1 MKIVLSTLNMNYWA
15 LLIHDGNHF
24 VHSDARIYGS
34 DKFVVDLHKVFYPDH
49 YYTYA
54 VTPTETTFISE
65 ENDQCLTAKE
75 IEEVNTRECLEIH
88 IDSLLN
94 CTLPWRSKKT
104 PQEMPLC
111 SHAWEYDQY
120 RANSFK
126 FRDPYA
132 LKNIAKCYPGCNR
145 YEYSL
150 KLQRKTALR
159 DLDNY
164 KDTVEFDFFYDQYEI
179 QVREHV
185 YAYDSLNLVSDF
197 GGWLGLLLGY
207 SILGFYDSLTSIL
220 NHVKKKL
227 THKRQLARRTEPEE
241 KANPSKA
248 ILVEPCQ
255 DDNILDMPAVEK
267 RIHIEYKVTLISEI
281 REIFIYQMCLKL
293 NFSFIFR
300 FVLPIESD
308 ETGQSW
314 SFDPGMQEDIALLL
328 VNIIWFSIK
337 CRMSLK
343 LSLHP
348 YN

>member
-1 MKIVLSTLNMNYWA
+1 MKIVLSTLNINWWS
-15 LLIHDGNHF
+15 LFIHDRNHL
-24 VHSDARIYGS
+24 VLSDVVIYGNEQIA
-34 DKFVVDLHKVFYPDH
+34 VDIDRSIH
-49 YYTYA
+49 YQYA
-54 VTPTETTFISE
+54 ITPTETTFISQ
-65 ENDQCLTAKE
+65 ENDQCLTVKE

-104 PQEMPLC
+104 PQGKPLC

-120 RANSFK
+120 LANSFK
-126 FRDPYA
+126 FLDPNS

-207 SILGFYDSLTSIL
+207 SILGFYETLVFILGNAKKTLTR
-220 NHVKKKL
+220 
-227 THKRQLARRTEPEE
+227 KRQLTKNTTPNSNEMT
-241 KANPSKA
+241 KTSKA
-248 ILVEPCQ
+248 IQVEPCQ
-255 DDNILDMPAVEK
+255 NDNISDMPAVEK
-267 RIHIEYKVTLISEI
+267 RIHIEYKVT
-281 REIFIYQMCLKL
+281 
-293 NFSFIFR
+293 
-300 FVLPIESD
+300 
-308 ETGQSW
+308 
-314 SFDPGMQEDIALLL
+314 
-328 VNIIWFSIK
+328 
-337 CRMSLK
+337 
-343 LSLHP
+343 
-348 YN
+348 